1 MVPVGLLFH
10 LFKKS
15 NVIPQRSGFCVQWE
29 DINSAFTAGSV
40 DSTVE
45 TVDDAR
51 CGLLVVVSSV
61 TTAYSICNT

>member
-29 DINSAFTAGSV
+29 DINAAFTAGSV

-45 TVDDAR
+45 TGFHSLGSAR
-51 CGLLVVVSSV
+51 KIQTNMLNS
-61 TTAYSICNT
+61 AM